1 MQSIDEVICHT
12 WGLSSANSHVRW
24 IILKKNTRFY
34 GADHPNRNLLYVYQY
49 SNNVLSR
56 LCTQTC
62 SRCVLNM
69 SKWFL
74 LQFFMEIHTPSPEL
88 SGTLTALY
96 LPWAEFLSVFT
107 EPNRI
112 TNKLVLVSRP
122 EIKLILKKSD
132 D

>member
-1 MQSIDEVICHT
+1 MQSINEVICHT
-12 WGLSSANSHVRW
+12 WGLSSANSQVRW
-24 IILKKNTRFY
+24 IILKNNTQFY
-34 GADHPNRNLLYVYQY
+34 GADCPNRNLLYVYQY
-49 SNNVLSR
+49 SNNVFSR
-56 LCTQTC
+56 LCIQIC

-74 LQFFMEIHTPSPEL
+74 LQFFMKIHTPSPEL
-88 SGTLTALY
+88 GETLTALY

-122 EIKLILKKSD
+122 EIKLILRKSD